1 VSGWL
6 MLASFYYQTKQYDTA
21 LYIIYY
27 ALSKC
32 TPEKVYDQDNLT
44 DWQYELFK
52 TRTVQSLEITR
63 ILKLLRVRY
72 VLFTTQSTLIPEE
85 LKLEVVNDSHNL
97 PPVVYSHF
105 LLFLCHFHIN
115 NVNQCYN
122 SLRDLQ
128 LTISRNYFILDNMER
143 SNSYNCLGIAY
154 QFIEKRELAK
164 RAFRQA
170 VELAP
175 TWNRASQRLQMIEL
189 VHYNHMNQQ

>member
-1 VSGWL
+1 
-6 MLASFYYQTKQYDTA
+6 MKQYNTA

-52 TRTVQSLEITR
+52 TKTVQSLEITR

-97 PPVVYSHF
+97 P
-105 LLFLCHFHIN
+105 
-115 NVNQCYN
+115 
-122 SLRDLQ
+122 R
-128 LTISRNYFILDNMER
+128 M
-143 SNSYNCLGIAY
+143 
-154 QFIEKRELAK
+154 K
-164 RAFRQA
+164 
-170 VELAP
+170 
-175 TWNRASQRLQMIEL
+175 
-189 VHYNHMNQQ
+189 